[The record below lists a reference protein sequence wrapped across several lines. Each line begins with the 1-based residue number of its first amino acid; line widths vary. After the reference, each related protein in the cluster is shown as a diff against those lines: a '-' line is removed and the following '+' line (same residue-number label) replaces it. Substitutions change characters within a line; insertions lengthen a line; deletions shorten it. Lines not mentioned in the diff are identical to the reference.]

1 MEAYGALGVE
11 RVLVKTYEKLF
22 IGGEW
27 VAPAG
32 TGSID
37 VISPHTEEVVGR
49 VPEGTEADVD
59 LAVTK
64 AREAFDTGEWPRLA
78 PEERIAAVQKFSD
91 LYASRLNE
99 MAEVITTEM
108 GSPILFSQLAQAP
121 TPWMIVN
128 SFLEI
133 ARETDWE
140 KRRPGVLAP
149 EVIVRREPV
158 GVVAAIVPW
167 NVPQFVT
174 MSKLAPALISGC
186 TIIVKPSP
194 ETPLDA
200 FLMAEWLEEAG
211 IPRGIVS
218 VIPAGREVSEHLVRH
233 AGIDK
238 VAFTGST
245 AAGRR
250 IAAICGEQLKR
261 CSLEL
266 GGKSAAIIL
275 DDADLAMTVESL
287 KMASLMNNGQ
297 ACVAQTR
304 ILASRARY
312 DEVVDAIGTMVG
324 AMKVGDPHDMATEIG
339 PLVAQRQQ
347 ERVEKYIAVGQE
359 EGARVV
365 TGGNGMP
372 AGIEKGWYVQPTV
385 FANVDNTMRIARE
398 EIFGPVL
405 SIIPFDDVDD
415 AVSIANDNDY
425 GLAGSVWTADAEA
438 GLDVARRVRTGTYGV
453 NGYSMDFKAPFG
465 GYKASGVGR
474 EFGPEGLDH
483 YIELKSII
491 PSPGT

>member
-1 MEAYGALGVE
+1 VQ
-11 RVLVKTYEKLF
+11 TYEKLF

-27 VAPAG
+27 VASAG
-32 TGSID
+32 TGVID
-37 VISPHTEEVVGR
+37 VISPHSEEVVGR

-59 LAVTK
+59 LAVAK
-64 AREAFDTGEWPRLA
+64 ARDAFDNSDWARMS
-78 PEERIAAVQKFSD
+78 PEERMSKVEVFSGVYAARMMD
-91 LYASRLNE
+91 
-99 MAEVITTEM
+99 MAQVITTEM
-108 GSPILFSQLAQAP
+108 GSPITFSQLAQSP
-121 TPWMIVN
+121 TAWMILT
-128 SFLEI
+128 SFLDI
-133 ARETDWE
+133 GRAFPWE
-140 KRRPGVLAP
+140 ERRPGVLAP
-149 EVIVRREPV
+149 ETIVRREPV
-158 GVVAAIVPW
+158 GVVGAIVPW

-174 MSKLAPALISGC
+174 MSKLAPALVSGC
-186 TIIVKPSP
+186 TIVIKPSP

-200 FLMAEWLEEAG
+200 LLMAELLEEAG
-211 IPRGIVS
+211 IPKGVVS
-218 VIPAGREVSEHLVRH
+218 VIPAGREVGEHLVRH
-233 AGIDK
+233 PGVDK
-238 VAFTGST
+238 IAFTGST

-275 DDADLAMTVESL
+275 DDADLAMTTNGL

-297 ACVAQTR
+297 ACIAQTR
-304 ILASRARY
+304 ILASRSRY

-324 AMKVGDPHDMATEIG
+324 SMLVGDPNDPATEIG
-339 PLVAQRQQ
+339 PLVAERQQ

-365 TGGNGMP
+365 VGGNGRP
-372 AGIEKGWYVQPTV
+372 KGLEKGWYVQPTV

-405 SIIPFDDVDD
+405 AVIPYDDVED
-415 AVSIANDNDY
+415 AIRIANDSDY
-425 GLAGSVWTADAEA
+425 GLAGSVWTGDADA

-474 EFGPEGLDH
+474 EFGPEGLEH
-483 YIELKSII
+483 YVESKTII
-491 PSPGT
+491 PAPPTI